1 MIGASYST
9 GSIAGTLGEKE
20 RPFDFIKAGGY
31 WASQLAGIRRSAHM
45 GSLTV
50 HQQGKFDRY
59 GNRILSTRTMTQPTE
74 AEVARLWA
82 AVRAAGTRQA
92 VLDCAVASSE
102 TLKKALEG
110 RRVGVEALGRLLAAA
125 EKILE
130 RAGAGGAAD
139 AGA

>member
-20 RPFDFIKAGGY
+20 PPFDFIRAGGY
-31 WASQLAGIRRSAHM
+31 WASQLAGIRRSARV
-45 GSLTV
+45 SCLTDR
-50 HQQGKFDRY
+50 QRKKLDRY
-59 GNRILSTRTMTQPTE
+59 GNPILSTRTMTQPTD

-92 VLDCAVASSE
+92 ILDCAVASSE
-102 TLKKALEG
+102 PLRKALEG